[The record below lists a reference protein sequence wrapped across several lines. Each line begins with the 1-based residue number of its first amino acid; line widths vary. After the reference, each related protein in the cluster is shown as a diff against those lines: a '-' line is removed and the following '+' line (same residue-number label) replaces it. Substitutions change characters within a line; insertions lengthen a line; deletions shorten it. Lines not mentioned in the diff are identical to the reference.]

1 MSDSK
6 APFSQSTQ
14 QVKTFIEHP
23 YVKAASWL
31 LGKSAWVLLLWAV
44 WSLKQYGHTY
54 VAESPAVKA
63 HGEHL
68 ATLGAEVAK
77 SNKAAERQAQ
87 QIAQI
92 QTNQIEINRQ
102 LEKNNQ
108 AIEKTG
114 ALISGLQ
121 TAQAVLDVRVNNME
135 RDLYRKRADERSN

>member
-1 MSDSK
+1 MSETK

-31 LGKSAWVLLLWAV
+31 LGKSAWILLLWAV

-68 ATLGAEVAK
+68 ATLGAKISE
-77 SNKAAERQAQ
+77 SNKATDRQAQ

-92 QTNQIEINRQ
+92 QANQIEINRQ

-121 TAQAVLDVRVNNME
+121 TAQAVLDVRVNNIE
-135 RDLYRKRADERSN
+135 RDVFKRHN